1 MEAQAQTVLR
11 SPERAPL
18 FSSAALRKLI
28 VPLVV
33 EQFLAMTIGMADT
46 IMVTS
51 VGEHAVS
58 GVSLVDNIS
67 ILLINVFSAL
77 ATGGA
82 VVAAQYLGS
91 RDEPNACAAAKQLFY
106 VIGALSTATMA
117 VCLLFREPIL
127 RLVFGHL
134 EESVMEAA
142 MTYFLLTALSYP
154 LLAVYNAG
162 AALFRAMGNS
172 KVSMLASLLM
182 NIVNIGLNA
191 ILIYGVGIG
200 VAGAGFG
207 TLFSRLAGAVLM
219 TWLICQHGHRIH
231 IDHLLHFEF
240 RGQLVKKILRIGVP
254 NGLENGMFQLGK
266 IIVQG
271 MIASYGTAAI
281 AANAVCNSIAGFP
294 IIPGSA
300 IGLALITVVGQ
311 CVGAQRYEEAK
322 QYIHKLTGLAYL
334 FMFFFN
340 ALIAIFCSQIVGFF
354 SLSAEATDTAVQ
366 IMLWHSLF
374 CAVFWPAAFTMPNGL
389 RAANDVRFTMTVSI
403 LSMWICR
410 ICMSYILGTVLGM
423 GALGTWFAM
432 FLDWIVRIV
441 FFAVRLH
448 SNKWQHRELQQK
460 MAAVD

>member
-1 MEAQAQTVLR
+1 MEAQTVLR

-28 VPLVV
+28 IPLVV

-67 ILLINVFSAL
+67 TLLINVFSAL

-91 RDEPNACAAAKQLFY
+91 RDEENACSAAKQLFY
-106 VIGALSTATMA
+106 AIGALSAATMA

-134 EESVMEAA
+134 EDNVMEAA
-142 MTYFLLTALSYP
+142 MTYFLLTAISYP
-154 LLAVYNAG
+154 LLAIYNAG

-172 KVSMLASLLM
+172 KVSMLASFLM

-191 ILIYGVGIG
+191 ILIYGADIG

-254 NGLENGMFQLGK
+254 NGLENGMFQIGKLLVLGL
-266 IIVQG
+266 VTPL
-271 MIASYGTAAI
+271 GTSAT
-281 AANAVCNSIAGFP
+281 AANAIANSVAGVVNV
-294 IIPGSA
+294 PGNA
-300 IGLALITVVGQ
+300 ISLSLITVVGQ
-311 CVGAQRYEEAK
+311 CMGAGDSKQAVGYTK
-322 QYIHKLTGLAYL
+322 KLMAIVYLAMGTL
-334 FMFFFN
+334 SVLLFFF
-340 ALIAIFCSQIVGFF
+340 AAPVVGLFG
-354 SLSAEATDTAVQ
+354 LTAAAAAMAVEV
-366 IMLWHSLF
+366 LRW
-374 CAVFWPAAFTMPNGL
+374 CAVFDLIFWPMSFSLPNALRASGDAKFTMI
-389 RAANDVRFTMTVSI
+389 VSMC
-403 LSMWICR
+403 SMWVFR
-410 ICMSYILGTVLGM
+410 IGFSFLLVPQIGLLGV
-423 GALGTWFAM
+423 WVAM
-432 FLDWIVRIV
+432 FIDWIVRAVV
-441 FFAVRLH
+441 FLIRFLSGRWKTKKVI
-448 SNKWQHRELQQK
+448 
-460 MAAVD
+460 

>member
-1 MEAQAQTVLR
+1 MAAQAQATLR
-11 SPERAPL
+11 TQERAPL
-18 FSSAALRKLI
+18 FSADALWRLI
-28 VPLVV
+28 IPLVI

-67 ILLINVFSAL
+67 TLLINVFSAL

-91 RDEPNACAAAKQLFY
+91 RDVENACSAAKQLFY
-106 VIGALSTATMA
+106 AIGALSAATMA

-127 RLVFGHL
+127 RLVFGQL
-134 EESVMEAA
+134 EDNVMEAA
-142 MTYFLLTALSYP
+142 MTYFLLTAISYP
-154 LLAVYNAG
+154 LLAIYNAG

-191 ILIYGVGIG
+191 ILIYGADIG

-254 NGLENGMFQLGK
+254 NGLENGMFQIGKLLVLGL
-266 IIVQG
+266 VTPL
-271 MIASYGTAAI
+271 GTSAT
-281 AANAVCNSIAGFP
+281 AANAIANSVAGVVNV
-294 IIPGSA
+294 PGNA
-300 IGLALITVVGQ
+300 ISLSLITVVGQ
-311 CVGAQRYEEAK
+311 CMGAGDSKQAVRYTR
-322 QYIHKLTGLAYL
+322 KLMIIVYLAMGSL
-334 FMFFFN
+334 SVLLFFF
-340 ALIAIFCSQIVGFF
+340 ATPVVGLFGLTPGAAVMAIQV
-354 SLSAEATDTAVQ
+354 LR
-366 IMLWHSLF
+366 W
-374 CAVFWPAAFTMPNGL
+374 CAVFDLIFWPMSFSLPNTLRASGDAKFTMI
-389 RAANDVRFTMTVSI
+389 VSMC
-403 LSMWICR
+403 SMWIFR
-410 ICMSYILGTVLGM
+410 IGFSYLLVPQIGLLGV
-423 GALGTWFAM
+423 WVAM
-432 FLDWIVRIV
+432 FIDWIVRAVV
-441 FFAVRLH
+441 FLIRFLSGRWKTKTVI
-448 SNKWQHRELQQK
+448 
-460 MAAVD
+460 

>member
-1 MEAQAQTVLR
+1 MEAQTVLR

-18 FSSAALRKLI
+18 FSSAALRRLI

-67 ILLINVFSAL
+67 TLLINVFSAL

-91 RDEPNACAAAKQLFY
+91 RDEENACSAAKQLFY
-106 VIGALSTATMA
+106 AIGALSAATMA

-127 RLVFGHL
+127 RLVFGQL
-134 EESVMEAA
+134 EDNVMEAA
-142 MTYFLLTALSYP
+142 MTYFLLTAISYP
-154 LLAVYNAG
+154 LLAIYNAG

-182 NIVNIGLNA
+182 TIVNIGLNA
-191 ILIYGVGIG
+191 ILIYGADIG

-254 NGLENGMFQLGK
+254 NGLENGMFQIGKLLVLGL
-266 IIVQG
+266 VTPL
-271 MIASYGTAAI
+271 GTSAT
-281 AANAVCNSIAGFP
+281 AANAIANSVAGVVNV
-294 IIPGSA
+294 PGNA
-300 IGLALITVVGQ
+300 ISLSLITVVGQ
-311 CVGAQRYEEAK
+311 CMGAGDSKQAVRYTR
-322 QYIHKLTGLAYL
+322 KLMIIVYLAMGSL
-334 FMFFFN
+334 SVLLFFF
-340 ALIAIFCSQIVGFF
+340 ATPVVGLFGLTPGAAVMAIQV
-354 SLSAEATDTAVQ
+354 LR
-366 IMLWHSLF
+366 W
-374 CAVFWPAAFTMPNGL
+374 CAVFDLIFWPMSFSLPNALRASGDAKFTMI
-389 RAANDVRFTMTVSI
+389 VSMC
-403 LSMWICR
+403 SMWIFR
-410 ICMSYILGTVLGM
+410 IGFSYLLVPQIGLLGV
-423 GALGTWFAM
+423 WVAM
-432 FLDWIVRIV
+432 FIDWIVRAVV
-441 FFAVRLH
+441 FLNRFLSGRWKTTPVI
-448 SNKWQHRELQQK
+448 
-460 MAAVD
+460 

>member
-1 MEAQAQTVLR
+1 MEAQTVLR

-28 VPLVV
+28 IPLVV

-67 ILLINVFSAL
+67 TLLINVFSAL

-91 RDEPNACAAAKQLFY
+91 RDEENACSAAKQLFY
-106 VIGALSTATMA
+106 AIGALSAATMA

-134 EESVMEAA
+134 EDNVMEAA
-142 MTYFLLTALSYP
+142 MTYFLLTAISYP
-154 LLAVYNAG
+154 LLAIYNAG

-172 KVSMLASLLM
+172 KVSMLASFLM

-191 ILIYGVGIG
+191 ILIYGADIG

-254 NGLENGMFQLGK
+254 NGLENGMFQIGKLLVLGL
-266 IIVQG
+266 VTPL
-271 MIASYGTAAI
+271 GTSAT
-281 AANAVCNSIAGFP
+281 AANAIANSVAGVVNV
-294 IIPGSA
+294 PGNA
-300 IGLALITVVGQ
+300 ISLSLITVVGQ
-311 CVGAQRYEEAK
+311 CMGAGDSKQAVGYTK
-322 QYIHKLTGLAYL
+322 KLMAIVYL
-334 FMFFFN
+334 SMGTLSVLLFFFAAPVVGLFGLTAAAAAMAVEVLRWCALFDLIFWPMSFSLPN
-340 ALIAIFCSQIVGFF
+340 ALRASGD
-354 SLSAEATDTAVQ
+354 AK
-366 IMLWHSLF
+366 
-374 CAVFWPAAFTMPNGL
+374 FTMI
-389 RAANDVRFTMTVSI
+389 VSMC
-403 LSMWICR
+403 SMWVFR
-410 ICMSYILGTVLGM
+410 IGFSFLLVPQIGLLGV
-423 GALGTWFAM
+423 WVAM
-432 FLDWIVRIV
+432 FIDWIVRAVV
-441 FFAVRLH
+441 FLIRFLSGRWKTKKVI
-448 SNKWQHRELQQK
+448 
-460 MAAVD
+460 

>member
-1 MEAQAQTVLR
+1 MAAQAQATLR
-11 SPERAPL
+11 AQERAPL
-18 FSSAALRKLI
+18 FSADALRRLI
-28 VPLVV
+28 IPLVI

-67 ILLINVFSAL
+67 TLLINVFSAL

-91 RDEPNACAAAKQLFY
+91 RDEENACSAAKQLFY
-106 VIGALSTATMA
+106 AIGALSAATMA

-127 RLVFGHL
+127 RLVFGQL
-134 EESVMEAA
+134 EDNVMEAA
-142 MTYFLLTALSYP
+142 MTYFLLTAISYP
-154 LLAVYNAG
+154 LLAIYNAG

-191 ILIYGVGIG
+191 ILIYGADIG

-254 NGLENGMFQLGK
+254 NGLENGMFQIGKLLVLGL
-266 IIVQG
+266 VTPL
-271 MIASYGTAAI
+271 GTSAT
-281 AANAVCNSIAGFP
+281 AANAIANSVAGVVNV
-294 IIPGSA
+294 PGNA
-300 IGLALITVVGQ
+300 ISLSLITVVGQ
-311 CVGAQRYEEAK
+311 CMGAGDSKQAVRYTR
-322 QYIHKLTGLAYL
+322 KLMTIVYLAMGSL
-334 FMFFFN
+334 SVLLFFF
-340 ALIAIFCSQIVGFF
+340 ATPVVGLFGLTPGAAVMAIQV
-354 SLSAEATDTAVQ
+354 LR
-366 IMLWHSLF
+366 W
-374 CAVFWPAAFTMPNGL
+374 CAVFDLIFWPMSFSLPNALRASGDAKFTMI
-389 RAANDVRFTMTVSI
+389 VSMC
-403 LSMWICR
+403 SMWIFR
-410 ICMSYILGTVLGM
+410 IGFSYLLVPQIGLLGV
-423 GALGTWFAM
+423 WVAM
-432 FLDWIVRIV
+432 FIDWIVRAVV
-441 FFAVRLH
+441 FLIRFLSGRWKTKTVI
-448 SNKWQHRELQQK
+448 
-460 MAAVD
+460 

>member
-1 MEAQAQTVLR
+1 MAAQAQATLR
-11 SPERAPL
+11 AQERAPL
-18 FSSAALRKLI
+18 FSADALRRLI
-28 VPLVV
+28 IPLVI

-67 ILLINVFSAL
+67 TLLINVFSAL

-91 RDEPNACAAAKQLFY
+91 RDEENACSAAKQLFY
-106 VIGALSTATMA
+106 AIGALSAATMA

-127 RLVFGHL
+127 RLVFGQL
-134 EESVMEAA
+134 EDNVMEAA
-142 MTYFLLTALSYP
+142 MTYFLLTAISYP
-154 LLAVYNAG
+154 LLAIYNAG

-191 ILIYGVGIG
+191 ILIYGADIG

-254 NGLENGMFQLGK
+254 NGLENGMFQIGKLLVLGL
-266 IIVQG
+266 VTPL
-271 MIASYGTAAI
+271 GTSAT
-281 AANAVCNSIAGFP
+281 AANAIANSVAGVVNV
-294 IIPGSA
+294 PGNA
-300 IGLALITVVGQ
+300 ISLSLITVVGQ
-311 CVGAQRYEEAK
+311 CMGAGDSKQAVRYTR
-322 QYIHKLTGLAYL
+322 KLMTIVYLAMGSL
-334 FMFFFN
+334 SVLLFFF
-340 ALIAIFCSQIVGFF
+340 ATPVVGLFG
-354 SLSAEATDTAVQ
+354 SPPVPP
-366 IMLWHSLF
+366 LWPSRSS
-374 CAVFWPAAFTMPNGL
+374 G
-389 RAANDVRFTMTVSI
+389 
-403 LSMWICR
+403 
-410 ICMSYILGTVLGM
+410 
-423 GALGTWFAM
+423 GALFSTSSSGPCPSPCPTPSAPPAM
-432 FLDWIVRIV
+432 PSLP
-441 FFAVRLH
+441 
-448 SNKWQHRELQQK
+448 
-460 MAAVD
+460 

>member
-1 MEAQAQTVLR
+1 MAAQAQATLR
-11 SPERAPL
+11 AQERAPL
-18 FSSAALRKLI
+18 FSADALRRLI
-28 VPLVV
+28 IPLVI

-67 ILLINVFSAL
+67 TLLINVFSAL

-91 RDEPNACAAAKQLFY
+91 RDEENACSAAKQLFY
-106 VIGALSTATMA
+106 AIGALSAATMA

-127 RLVFGHL
+127 RLVFGQL
-134 EESVMEAA
+134 EDNVMEAA
-142 MTYFLLTALSYP
+142 MTYFLLTAISYP
-154 LLAVYNAG
+154 LLAIYNAG

-191 ILIYGVGIG
+191 ILIYGADIG

-254 NGLENGMFQLGK
+254 NGLENGMFQIGKLLVLGL
-266 IIVQG
+266 VTPL
-271 MIASYGTAAI
+271 GTSAT
-281 AANAVCNSIAGFP
+281 AANAIANSVAGVVNV
-294 IIPGSA
+294 PGNA
-300 IGLALITVVGQ
+300 ISLSLITVVGQ
-311 CVGAQRYEEAK
+311 CMGAGDSKQAVRYTR
-322 QYIHKLTGLAYL
+322 KLMTIVYLAMGSL
-334 FMFFFN
+334 SVLLFFF
-340 ALIAIFCSQIVGFF
+340 ATPVVGLFGLTPCAAVMAIQV
-354 SLSAEATDTAVQ
+354 LR
-366 IMLWHSLF
+366 W
-374 CAVFWPAAFTMPNGL
+374 CAVFDLIFWPMSFSLPNALRASGDAKFTMI
-389 RAANDVRFTMTVSI
+389 VSMC
-403 LSMWICR
+403 SMWIFR
-410 ICMSYILGTVLGM
+410 IGFSYLLVPQIGLLGV
-423 GALGTWFAM
+423 WVAM
-432 FLDWIVRIV
+432 FIDWIVRAVV
-441 FFAVRLH
+441 FLIRFLSGRWKTKTVI
-448 SNKWQHRELQQK
+448 
-460 MAAVD
+460 

>member
-1 MEAQAQTVLR
+1 MEAQTVLR

-67 ILLINVFSAL
+67 TLLINVFSAL

-91 RDEPNACAAAKQLFY
+91 RDEENACSAAKQLFY
-106 VIGALSTATMA
+106 AIGALSAATMA

-127 RLVFGHL
+127 RLVFGQL
-134 EESVMEAA
+134 EDNVMEAA
-142 MTYFLLTALSYP
+142 MTYFLLTAISYP
-154 LLAVYNAG
+154 LLAIYNAG

-191 ILIYGVGIG
+191 ILIYGADIG

-254 NGLENGMFQLGK
+254 NGLENGMFQIGKLLVLGL
-266 IIVQG
+266 VTPL
-271 MIASYGTAAI
+271 GTSAT
-281 AANAVCNSIAGFP
+281 AANAIANSVAGVVNV
-294 IIPGSA
+294 PGNA
-300 IGLALITVVGQ
+300 ISLSLITVVGQ
-311 CVGAQRYEEAK
+311 CMGAGDSKQAVRYTR
-322 QYIHKLTGLAYL
+322 KLMIIVYLAMGSL
-334 FMFFFN
+334 SVLLFFF
-340 ALIAIFCSQIVGFF
+340 ATPVVGLFGLTPGAAVMAIQV
-354 SLSAEATDTAVQ
+354 LR
-366 IMLWHSLF
+366 W
-374 CAVFWPAAFTMPNGL
+374 CAVFDLIFWPMSFSLPNALRASGDAKFTMI
-389 RAANDVRFTMTVSI
+389 VSMC
-403 LSMWICR
+403 SMWIFR
-410 ICMSYILGTVLGM
+410 IGFSYLLVPQIGLLGV
-423 GALGTWFAM
+423 WVAM
-432 FLDWIVRIV
+432 FIDWIVRAVV
-441 FFAVRLH
+441 FLNRFLSGRWKTKTVI
-448 SNKWQHRELQQK
+448 
-460 MAAVD
+460 

>member
-1 MEAQAQTVLR
+1 MEAQTVLR

-67 ILLINVFSAL
+67 TLLINVFSAL

-91 RDEPNACAAAKQLFY
+91 RDEENACSAAKQLFY
-106 VIGALSTATMA
+106 AIGALSAATMA

-134 EESVMEAA
+134 EDNVMEAA
-142 MTYFLLTALSYP
+142 MTYFLLTAISYP
-154 LLAVYNAG
+154 LLAIYNAG

-172 KVSMLASLLM
+172 KVSMLASFLM

-191 ILIYGVGIG
+191 ILIYGADIG

-254 NGLENGMFQLGK
+254 NGLENGMFQIGKLLVLGL
-266 IIVQG
+266 VTPL
-271 MIASYGTAAI
+271 GTSAT
-281 AANAVCNSIAGFP
+281 AANAIANSVAGVVNV
-294 IIPGSA
+294 PGNA
-300 IGLALITVVGQ
+300 ISLSLITVVGQ
-311 CVGAQRYEEAK
+311 CMGAGDSKQAVGYTK
-322 QYIHKLTGLAYL
+322 KLMAIVYLAMGTL
-334 FMFFFN
+334 SVLLFFF
-340 ALIAIFCSQIVGFF
+340 AAPVVGLFG
-354 SLSAEATDTAVQ
+354 LTAAAAAMAVEV
-366 IMLWHSLF
+366 LRW
-374 CAVFWPAAFTMPNGL
+374 CAVFDLIFWPMSFSLPNALRASGDAKFTMI
-389 RAANDVRFTMTVSI
+389 VSMC
-403 LSMWICR
+403 SMWVFR
-410 ICMSYILGTVLGM
+410 IGFSFLLVPQIGLLGV
-423 GALGTWFAM
+423 WVAM
-432 FLDWIVRIV
+432 FIDWIVRAVV
-441 FFAVRLH
+441 FLIRFLSGRWKTKKVI
-448 SNKWQHRELQQK
+448 
-460 MAAVD
+460 

>member
-1 MEAQAQTVLR
+1 MEAQTVLR

-28 VPLVV
+28 IPLVV

-67 ILLINVFSAL
+67 TLLINVFSAL

-91 RDEPNACAAAKQLFY
+91 RDEENACSAAKQLFY
-106 VIGALSTATMA
+106 AIGALSAATMA

-134 EESVMEAA
+134 EDNVMEAA
-142 MTYFLLTALSYP
+142 MTYFLLTAISYH
-154 LLAVYNAG
+154 LLAIYNAG

-172 KVSMLASLLM
+172 KVSMLASFLM

-191 ILIYGVGIG
+191 ILIYGADIG

-254 NGLENGMFQLGK
+254 NGLENGMFQIGKLLVLGL
-266 IIVQG
+266 VTPL
-271 MIASYGTAAI
+271 GTSAT
-281 AANAVCNSIAGFP
+281 AANAIANSVAGVVNV
-294 IIPGSA
+294 PGNA
-300 IGLALITVVGQ
+300 ISLSLITVVGQ
-311 CVGAQRYEEAK
+311 CMGAGDSKQAVGYTK
-322 QYIHKLTGLAYL
+322 KLMAIVYLAMGTL
-334 FMFFFN
+334 SVLLFFF
-340 ALIAIFCSQIVGFF
+340 AAPVVGLFG
-354 SLSAEATDTAVQ
+354 LTAAAAAMAVEV
-366 IMLWHSLF
+366 LRW
-374 CAVFWPAAFTMPNGL
+374 CAVFDLIFWPMSFSLPNALRASGDAKFTMI
-389 RAANDVRFTMTVSI
+389 VSMC
-403 LSMWICR
+403 SMWVFR
-410 ICMSYILGTVLGM
+410 IGFSFLLVPQIGLLGV
-423 GALGTWFAM
+423 WVAM
-432 FLDWIVRIV
+432 FIDWIVRAVV
-441 FFAVRLH
+441 FLIRFLSGRWKTKKVI
-448 SNKWQHRELQQK
+448 
-460 MAAVD
+460 

>member
-1 MEAQAQTVLR
+1 MAAQAQATLQAR
-11 SPERAPL
+11 ERAPL
-18 FSSAALRKLI
+18 FSADALRRLI
-28 VPLVV
+28 IPLVV

-67 ILLINVFSAL
+67 TLLINVFSAL

-91 RDEPNACAAAKQLFY
+91 RDEENACSAAKQLFY
-106 VIGALSTATMA
+106 AIATLSVATMA

-134 EESVMEAA
+134 DDNVMEAA
-142 MTYFLLTALSYP
+142 MTYFLLTAISYP
-154 LLAVYNAG
+154 LLAIYNAG

-219 TWLICQHGHRIH
+219 TWLICQSGHRIH

-254 NGLENGMFQLGK
+254 NGLENGMFQIGKLLVLGL
-266 IIVQG
+266 VTPL
-271 MIASYGTAAI
+271 GTSAT
-281 AANAVCNSIAGFP
+281 AANAIANSVAGVVNV
-294 IIPGSA
+294 PGNA
-300 IGLALITVVGQ
+300 ISLSLITVVGQ
-311 CVGAQRYEEAK
+311 CMGAGDSKQAVRYTR
-322 QYIHKLTGLAYL
+322 KLMIIVYLA
-334 FMFFFN
+334 M
-340 ALIAIFCSQIVGFF
+340 G
-354 SLSAEATDTAVQ
+354 SLSVLLFFCAAPVVGLFGLTPGAAVMAIQ
-366 IMLWHSLF
+366 VLRW
-374 CAVFWPAAFTMPNGL
+374 CAVFDLIFWPMSFSLPNALRASGDAKFTMI
-389 RAANDVRFTMTVSI
+389 VYMC
-403 LSMWICR
+403 SMWIFR
-410 ICMSYILGTVLGM
+410 IGFSYLLVPQIGLLGV
-423 GALGTWFAM
+423 WVAM
-432 FLDWIVRIV
+432 FIDWIVRAVV
-441 FFAVRLH
+441 FLIRFLSGRWKTKTVI
-448 SNKWQHRELQQK
+448 
-460 MAAVD
+460 

>member
-1 MEAQAQTVLR
+1 MAAQAQATLR
-11 SPERAPL
+11 AQERAPL
-18 FSSAALRKLI
+18 FSADALRRLI
-28 VPLVV
+28 IPLVI

-67 ILLINVFSAL
+67 TLLINVFSAL

-91 RDEPNACAAAKQLFY
+91 RDEENACSAAKQLFY
-106 VIGALSTATMA
+106 AIGALSAATMA

-127 RLVFGHL
+127 RLVFGQL
-134 EESVMEAA
+134 EDNVMEAA
-142 MTYFLLTALSYP
+142 MTYFLLTAISYP
-154 LLAVYNAG
+154 LLAIYNAG

-191 ILIYGVGIG
+191 ILIYGADIG

-254 NGLENGMFQLGK
+254 NGLENGMFQIGKLLVLGL
-266 IIVQG
+266 VTPL
-271 MIASYGTAAI
+271 GTSAT
-281 AANAVCNSIAGFP
+281 AANAIANSVAGVVNV
-294 IIPGSA
+294 PGNA
-300 IGLALITVVGQ
+300 ISLSLITVVGQ
-311 CVGAQRYEEAK
+311 CMGAGDSKQAVRYTR
-322 QYIHKLTGLAYL
+322 KLMTIVYLAMGSL
-334 FMFFFN
+334 SVLLFFF
-340 ALIAIFCSQIVGFF
+340 ATPVVGIFGLTPGAAVMAIQV
-354 SLSAEATDTAVQ
+354 LR
-366 IMLWHSLF
+366 W
-374 CAVFWPAAFTMPNGL
+374 CAVFDLIFWPMSFSLPNALRASGDAKFTMI
-389 RAANDVRFTMTVSI
+389 VSMC
-403 LSMWICR
+403 SMWIFR
-410 ICMSYILGTVLGM
+410 IGFSYLLVPQIGLLGV
-423 GALGTWFAM
+423 WVAM
-432 FLDWIVRIV
+432 FIDWIVRAVV
-441 FFAVRLH
+441 FLIRFLSGRWKTKTVI
-448 SNKWQHRELQQK
+448 
-460 MAAVD
+460 

>member
-1 MEAQAQTVLR
+1 MAAQAQATLQAR
-11 SPERAPL
+11 ERAPL
-18 FSSAALRKLI
+18 FSADALRRLI
-28 VPLVV
+28 IPLVV

-67 ILLINVFSAL
+67 TLLINVFSAL

-91 RDEPNACAAAKQLFY
+91 RDEENACSAAKQLFY
-106 VIGALSTATMA
+106 AIATLSVATMA

-134 EESVMEAA
+134 DDNVMEAA
-142 MTYFLLTALSYP
+142 MTYFLLTAISYP
-154 LLAVYNAG
+154 LLAIYNAG

-219 TWLICQHGHRIH
+219 TWLICQSGHRIH

-254 NGLENGMFQLGK
+254 NGLENGMFQIGKLLVLGL
-266 IIVQG
+266 VTPL
-271 MIASYGTAAI
+271 GTSAT
-281 AANAVCNSIAGFP
+281 AANAIANSVAGVVNV
-294 IIPGSA
+294 PGNA
-300 IGLALITVVGQ
+300 ISLSLITVVGQ
-311 CVGAQRYEEAK
+311 CMGAGDSKQAVRYTR
-322 QYIHKLTGLAYL
+322 KLMIIVYLA
-334 FMFFFN
+334 M
-340 ALIAIFCSQIVGFF
+340 G
-354 SLSAEATDTAVQ
+354 SLSVLLFFCAAPVVGLFGLTPGAAVMAIQ
-366 IMLWHSLF
+366 VLRW
-374 CAVFWPAAFTMPNGL
+374 CAVFDLIFWPMSFSLPNALRASGDAKFTMI
-389 RAANDVRFTMTVSI
+389 VSMC
-403 LSMWICR
+403 SMWIFR
-410 ICMSYILGTVLGM
+410 IGFSYLLVPQIGLLGV
-423 GALGTWFAM
+423 WVAM
-432 FLDWIVRIV
+432 FIDWIVRAVV
-441 FFAVRLH
+441 FLIRFLSGRWKTKTVI
-448 SNKWQHRELQQK
+448 
-460 MAAVD
+460 

>member
-1 MEAQAQTVLR
+1 MEAQTVLR

-28 VPLVV
+28 IPLVV

-67 ILLINVFSAL
+67 TLLINVFSAL

-91 RDEPNACAAAKQLFY
+91 RDEENACSAAKQLFY
-106 VIGALSTATMA
+106 AIGALSAATMA

-134 EESVMEAA
+134 EDNVMEAA
-142 MTYFLLTALSYP
+142 MTYFLLTAISYP
-154 LLAVYNAG
+154 LLAIYNAG

-172 KVSMLASLLM
+172 KVSMLASFLM

-191 ILIYGVGIG
+191 ILIYGADIG

-254 NGLENGMFQLGK
+254 NGLENGMFQIGKLLVLGL
-266 IIVQG
+266 VTPL
-271 MIASYGTAAI
+271 GTSAT
-281 AANAVCNSIAGFP
+281 AANAIANSVAGVVNV
-294 IIPGSA
+294 PGNA
-300 IGLALITVVGQ
+300 ISLSLITVVGQ
-311 CVGAQRYEEAK
+311 CMGAGDSKQAVGYTK
-322 QYIHKLTGLAYL
+322 KLMAIVYLAMGTL
-334 FMFFFN
+334 SVLLFFF
-340 ALIAIFCSQIVGFF
+340 AAPVVGLFG
-354 SLSAEATDTAVQ
+354 LTAAAAAMAVEV
-366 IMLWHSLF
+366 LRW
-374 CAVFWPAAFTMPNGL
+374 CAVFDLIFWPMSFSLPNALRASGDAKFTMI
-389 RAANDVRFTMTVSI
+389 VSMC
-403 LSMWICR
+403 SMWIFR
-410 ICMSYILGTVLGM
+410 IGFSFLLVPQIGLLGV
-423 GALGTWFAM
+423 WVAM
-432 FLDWIVRIV
+432 FIDWIVRAVV
-441 FFAVRLH
+441 FLIRFLSGRWKTKKVI
-448 SNKWQHRELQQK
+448 
-460 MAAVD
+460 

>member
-1 MEAQAQTVLR
+1 MAAQAQATLR
-11 SPERAPL
+11 AQERAPL
-18 FSSAALRKLI
+18 FSADALRRLI
-28 VPLVV
+28 IPLVI

-67 ILLINVFSAL
+67 TLLINVFSAL

-91 RDEPNACAAAKQLFY
+91 RDEENACSAAKQLFY
-106 VIGALSTATMA
+106 AIGALSAATMA

-127 RLVFGHL
+127 RLVFGQL
-134 EESVMEAA
+134 EDNVMKAA
-142 MTYFLLTALSYP
+142 MTYFLLTAISYP
-154 LLAVYNAG
+154 LLAIYNAG

-191 ILIYGVGIG
+191 ILIYGADIG

-254 NGLENGMFQLGK
+254 NGLENGMFQIGKLLVLGL
-266 IIVQG
+266 VTPL
-271 MIASYGTAAI
+271 GTSAT
-281 AANAVCNSIAGFP
+281 AANAIANSVAGVVNV
-294 IIPGSA
+294 PGNA
-300 IGLALITVVGQ
+300 ISLSLITVVGQ
-311 CVGAQRYEEAK
+311 CMGAGDSKQAVRYTR
-322 QYIHKLTGLAYL
+322 KLMTIVYLAMGSL
-334 FMFFFN
+334 SVLLFFF
-340 ALIAIFCSQIVGFF
+340 ATPVVGLFGLTPGAAVMAIQV
-354 SLSAEATDTAVQ
+354 LR
-366 IMLWHSLF
+366 W
-374 CAVFWPAAFTMPNGL
+374 CAVFDLIFWPMSFSLPNALRASGDAKFTMI
-389 RAANDVRFTMTVSI
+389 VSMC
-403 LSMWICR
+403 SMWIFR
-410 ICMSYILGTVLGM
+410 IGFSYLLVPQIGLLGV
-423 GALGTWFAM
+423 WVAM
-432 FLDWIVRIV
+432 FIDWIVRAVV
-441 FFAVRLH
+441 FLNRFLSGRWKTKTVI
-448 SNKWQHRELQQK
+448 
-460 MAAVD
+460 

>member
-1 MEAQAQTVLR
+1 MAAQAQATLR
-11 SPERAPL
+11 AQERAPL
-18 FSSAALRKLI
+18 FSADALRRLI
-28 VPLVV
+28 IPLVV

-67 ILLINVFSAL
+67 TLLINVFSAL

-91 RDEPNACAAAKQLFY
+91 RDEENACSAAKQLFY
-106 VIGALSTATMA
+106 AIGALSAATMA

-127 RLVFGHL
+127 RLVFGQL
-134 EESVMEAA
+134 EDNVMEAA
-142 MTYFLLTALSYP
+142 MTYFLLTAISYP
-154 LLAVYNAG
+154 LLAIYNAG

-191 ILIYGVGIG
+191 ILIYGADIG

-254 NGLENGMFQLGK
+254 NGLENGMFQIGKLLVLGL
-266 IIVQG
+266 VTPL
-271 MIASYGTAAI
+271 GTSAT
-281 AANAVCNSIAGFP
+281 AANAIANSVAGVVNV
-294 IIPGSA
+294 PGNA
-300 IGLALITVVGQ
+300 ISLSLITVVGQ
-311 CVGAQRYEEAK
+311 CMGAGDSKQAVGYTK
-322 QYIHKLTGLAYL
+322 KLMAIVYLAMGTL
-334 FMFFFN
+334 SVLLFFF
-340 ALIAIFCSQIVGFF
+340 AAPVVGLFGLTPGAAVMAIQV
-354 SLSAEATDTAVQ
+354 LR
-366 IMLWHSLF
+366 W
-374 CAVFWPAAFTMPNGL
+374 CAVFDLIFWPMSFSLPNALRASGDAKFTMI
-389 RAANDVRFTMTVSI
+389 VSMF
-403 LSMWICR
+403 SMWIFR
-410 ICMSYILGTVLGM
+410 IGFSYLLVPQIGLLGV
-423 GALGTWFAM
+423 WVAM
-432 FLDWIVRIV
+432 FIDWIVRAVV
-441 FFAVRLH
+441 FLIRFLSGRWKTKTVI
-448 SNKWQHRELQQK
+448 
-460 MAAVD
+460 

>member
-1 MEAQAQTVLR
+1 MEAQTVLR

-67 ILLINVFSAL
+67 TLLINVFSAL

-91 RDEPNACAAAKQLFY
+91 RDEENACSAAKQLFY
-106 VIGALSTATMA
+106 AIGALSAATMA

-134 EESVMEAA
+134 EDNVMEAA
-142 MTYFLLTALSYP
+142 MTYFLLTAISYP
-154 LLAVYNAG
+154 LLAIYNAG

-231 IDHLLHFEF
+231 RLLRFEF
-240 RGQLVKKILRIGVP
+240 RGQLVKKILRIGIP
-254 NGLENGMFQLGK
+254 NGLENGMFQIGKLLVLGL
-266 IIVQG
+266 VTPL
-271 MIASYGTAAI
+271 GTSAT
-281 AANAVCNSIAGFP
+281 AANAIANSVAGVVNV
-294 IIPGSA
+294 PGNA
-300 IGLALITVVGQ
+300 ISLSLITVVGQ
-311 CVGAQRYEEAK
+311 AVGYTK
-322 QYIHKLTGLAYL
+322 KLMAIVYL
-334 FMFFFN
+334 SMGTLSVLLFFFAAPVVGLFGLTAAAAAMAVEVLRWC
-340 ALIAIFCSQIVGFF
+340 ALFD
-354 SLSAEATDTAVQ
+354 L
-366 IMLWHSLF
+366 
-374 CAVFWPAAFTMPNGL
+374 VFWPMSFSLPNALRASGDAKFTMI
-389 RAANDVRFTMTVSI
+389 VSMC
-403 LSMWICR
+403 SMWIFR
-410 ICMSYILGTVLGM
+410 IGFSFLLVPQIGLLGV
-423 GALGTWFAM
+423 WVSM
-432 FLDWIVRIV
+432 FIDWIVRAVV
-441 FFAVRLH
+441 FFIRFLSGRWKTKKVI
-448 SNKWQHRELQQK
+448 
-460 MAAVD
+460 

>member
-1 MEAQAQTVLR
+1 MAAQAQTTLQA
-11 SPERAPL
+11 PERAPL
-18 FSSAALRKLI
+18 FSADALRRLI
-28 VPLVV
+28 IPLVV

-67 ILLINVFSAL
+67 TLLINVFSAL

-91 RDEPNACAAAKQLFY
+91 RDEENACSAAKQLFY
-106 VIGALSTATMA
+106 AIGALSVATMA

-134 EESVMEAA
+134 DDNVMEAA
-142 MTYFLLTALSYP
+142 MTYFLLTAISYP
-154 LLAVYNAG
+154 LLAIYNAG

-219 TWLICQHGHRIH
+219 TWLICQSGHRIH

-254 NGLENGMFQLGK
+254 NGLENGMFQIGKLLVLGL
-266 IIVQG
+266 VTPL
-271 MIASYGTAAI
+271 GTSAT
-281 AANAVCNSIAGFP
+281 AANAIANSVAGVVNV
-294 IIPGSA
+294 PGNA
-300 IGLALITVVGQ
+300 ISLSLITVVGQ
-311 CVGAQRYEEAK
+311 CMGAGDSKQAVRYTR
-322 QYIHKLTGLAYL
+322 KLMIIVYLA
-334 FMFFFN
+334 M
-340 ALIAIFCSQIVGFF
+340 G
-354 SLSAEATDTAVQ
+354 SLSVLLFFCAAPVVGLFGLTPGAAVMAIQ
-366 IMLWHSLF
+366 VLRW
-374 CAVFWPAAFTMPNGL
+374 CAVFDLIFWPMSFTLPNALRASGDAKFTMI
-389 RAANDVRFTMTVSI
+389 VSMC
-403 LSMWICR
+403 SMWIFR
-410 ICMSYILGTVLGM
+410 IGFSYLLVPQIGLLGV
-423 GALGTWFAM
+423 WVAM
-432 FLDWIVRIV
+432 FIDWIVRAVV
-441 FFAVRLH
+441 FLIRFLSGRWKTKTVI
-448 SNKWQHRELQQK
+448 
-460 MAAVD
+460 

>member
-1 MEAQAQTVLR
+1 MEAQTVLR

-67 ILLINVFSAL
+67 TLLINVFSAL

-91 RDEPNACAAAKQLFY
+91 RDEENACSAAKQLFY
-106 VIGALSTATMA
+106 AIGALSAATMA

-127 RLVFGHL
+127 RLVFGQL
-134 EESVMEAA
+134 EDNVMEAA
-142 MTYFLLTALSYP
+142 MTYFLLTAISYP
-154 LLAVYNAG
+154 LLAIYNAG

-191 ILIYGVGIG
+191 ILIYGADIG

-231 IDHLLHFEF
+231 IDHLRHFEY
-240 RGQLVKKILRIGVP
+240 REQLVKKILRIGIP
-254 NGLENGMFQLGK
+254 NGLENGMFQIGKLLVLGL
-266 IIVQG
+266 VTPL
-271 MIASYGTAAI
+271 GTSAT
-281 AANAVCNSIAGFP
+281 AANAIANSVAGVVNV
-294 IIPGSA
+294 PGNA
-300 IGLALITVVGQ
+300 ISLSLITVVGQ
-311 CVGAQRYEEAK
+311 CMGAGDSKQAVRYTR
-322 QYIHKLTGLAYL
+322 KLMTIVYLAMGSL
-334 FMFFFN
+334 SVLLFFF
-340 ALIAIFCSQIVGFF
+340 ATPVVGLFGLTPGAAVMAIQV
-354 SLSAEATDTAVQ
+354 LR
-366 IMLWHSLF
+366 W
-374 CAVFWPAAFTMPNGL
+374 CAVFDLIFWPMSFSLPNALRASGDAKFTMI
-389 RAANDVRFTMTVSI
+389 VSMC
-403 LSMWICR
+403 SMWIFR
-410 ICMSYILGTVLGM
+410 IGFSYLLVPQIGLLGV
-423 GALGTWFAM
+423 WVAM
-432 FLDWIVRIV
+432 FIDWIVRAVV
-441 FFAVRLH
+441 FLNRFLSGRWKTKTVI
-448 SNKWQHRELQQK
+448 
-460 MAAVD
+460 

>member
-1 MEAQAQTVLR
+1 MAAQAQATLR
-11 SPERAPL
+11 AQERAPL
-18 FSSAALRKLI
+18 FSAGALRRLI
-28 VPLVV
+28 IPLVI

-67 ILLINVFSAL
+67 TLLINVFSAL

-91 RDEPNACAAAKQLFY
+91 RDEENACSAAKQLFY
-106 VIGALSTATMA
+106 AIGALSAATMA

-127 RLVFGHL
+127 HLVFGQL
-134 EESVMEAA
+134 EDNVMEAA
-142 MTYFLLTALSYP
+142 MTYFLLTAISYP
-154 LLAVYNAG
+154 LLAIYNAG

-191 ILIYGVGIG
+191 ILIYGADIG

-254 NGLENGMFQLGK
+254 NGLENGMFQIGKLLVLGL
-266 IIVQG
+266 VTPL
-271 MIASYGTAAI
+271 GTSAT
-281 AANAVCNSIAGFP
+281 AANAIANSVAGVVNV
-294 IIPGSA
+294 PGNA
-300 IGLALITVVGQ
+300 ISLSLITVVGQ
-311 CVGAQRYEEAK
+311 CMGAGDSKQAVRYTR
-322 QYIHKLTGLAYL
+322 KLMTIVYLAMGSL
-334 FMFFFN
+334 SVLLFFF
-340 ALIAIFCSQIVGFF
+340 ATPVVGLFGLTPGAAVMAIQV
-354 SLSAEATDTAVQ
+354 LR
-366 IMLWHSLF
+366 W
-374 CAVFWPAAFTMPNGL
+374 CAVFDLIFWPMSFSLPNALRASGDAKFTMI
-389 RAANDVRFTMTVSI
+389 VSMC
-403 LSMWICR
+403 SMWIFR
-410 ICMSYILGTVLGM
+410 IGFSYLLVPQIGLLGV
-423 GALGTWFAM
+423 WVAM
-432 FLDWIVRIV
+432 FIDWIVRAVV
-441 FFAVRLH
+441 FLIRFLSGRWKTKTVI
-448 SNKWQHRELQQK
+448 
-460 MAAVD
+460 

>member
-1 MEAQAQTVLR
+1 MAAQAQATLQAR
-11 SPERAPL
+11 ERAPL
-18 FSSAALRKLI
+18 FSADALRRLI
-28 VPLVV
+28 IPLVV

-67 ILLINVFSAL
+67 TLLINVFSAL

-91 RDEPNACAAAKQLFY
+91 RDEENACSAAKQLFY
-106 VIGALSTATMA
+106 AIATLSVATMA

-134 EESVMEAA
+134 DDNVMEAA
-142 MTYFLLTALSYP
+142 MTYFLLTAISYP
-154 LLAVYNAG
+154 LLAIYNAG

-219 TWLICQHGHRIH
+219 TWLICQSGHRIH

-254 NGLENGMFQLGK
+254 NGLENGMFQIGKLLVLGL
-266 IIVQG
+266 VTPL
-271 MIASYGTAAI
+271 GTSAT
-281 AANAVCNSIAGFP
+281 AANAIANSVAGVVNV
-294 IIPGSA
+294 PGNA
-300 IGLALITVVGQ
+300 ISLSLITVVGQ
-311 CVGAQRYEEAK
+311 CMGAGDSK
-322 QYIHKLTGLAYL
+322 QAVHYTRKLMIIVYLA
-334 FMFFFN
+334 M
-340 ALIAIFCSQIVGFF
+340 G
-354 SLSAEATDTAVQ
+354 SLSVLLFFCAAPVVGLFGLTPGAAVMAIQ
-366 IMLWHSLF
+366 VLRW
-374 CAVFWPAAFTMPNGL
+374 CAVFDLIFWPMSFSLPNALRASGDAKFTMI
-389 RAANDVRFTMTVSI
+389 VSMC
-403 LSMWICR
+403 SMWIFR
-410 ICMSYILGTVLGM
+410 IGFSYLLVPQIGLLGV
-423 GALGTWFAM
+423 WVAM
-432 FLDWIVRIV
+432 FIDWIVRAVV
-441 FFAVRLH
+441 FLIRFLSGRWKTKTVI
-448 SNKWQHRELQQK
+448 
-460 MAAVD
+460 

>member
-1 MEAQAQTVLR
+1 MAAQAQATLR
-11 SPERAPL
+11 AQERAPL
-18 FSSAALRKLI
+18 FSADALRRLI
-28 VPLVV
+28 IPLVI

-67 ILLINVFSAL
+67 TLLINVFSAL

-91 RDEPNACAAAKQLFY
+91 RDEENACSAAKQLFY
-106 VIGALSTATMA
+106 AIGALSAATMA

-127 RLVFGHL
+127 RLVFGQL
-134 EESVMEAA
+134 EDNVMEAA
-142 MTYFLLTALSYP
+142 MTYFLLTAISYP
-154 LLAVYNAG
+154 LLAIYNAG

-191 ILIYGVGIG
+191 ILIYGADIG

-254 NGLENGMFQLGK
+254 NGLENGMFQIGKLLVLGL
-266 IIVQG
+266 VTPL
-271 MIASYGTAAI
+271 GTSAT
-281 AANAVCNSIAGFP
+281 AANAIANSVAGVVNV
-294 IIPGSA
+294 PGNA
-300 IGLALITVVGQ
+300 ISLSLITVVGQ
-311 CVGAQRYEEAK
+311 CMGAGDSKQAVRYTR
-322 QYIHKLTGLAYL
+322 KLMTIVYLAMGSL
-334 FMFFFN
+334 SVLLFFF
-340 ALIAIFCSQIVGFF
+340 ATPVVGLFGLTPGAAVMAIQV
-354 SLSAEATDTAVQ
+354 LR
-366 IMLWHSLF
+366 W
-374 CAVFWPAAFTMPNGL
+374 CAVFDLIFWPMSFSLPNALRASGDAKFTMI
-389 RAANDVRFTMTVSI
+389 VSMC
-403 LSMWICR
+403 SMWIFR
-410 ICMSYILGTVLGM
+410 IGFSYLLVPQIGLLGV
-423 GALGTWFAM
+423 WVAM
-432 FLDWIVRIV
+432 FIDWIVRAVV
-441 FFAVRLH
+441 FLICFLSGRWKTKTVI
-448 SNKWQHRELQQK
+448 
-460 MAAVD
+460 

>member
-1 MEAQAQTVLR
+1 MEAQTVLR

-28 VPLVV
+28 IPLVV

-67 ILLINVFSAL
+67 TLLINVFSAL

-91 RDEPNACAAAKQLFY
+91 RDEENACSAAKQLFY
-106 VIGALSTATMA
+106 AIGALSAATMA

-134 EESVMEAA
+134 EDNVMEAA
-142 MTYFLLTALSYP
+142 MTYFLLTAISYP
-154 LLAVYNAG
+154 LLAIYNAG

-172 KVSMLASLLM
+172 KVSMLASFLM

-191 ILIYGVGIG
+191 ILIYGADIG

-254 NGLENGMFQLGK
+254 NGLENGMFQIGKLLVLGL
-266 IIVQG
+266 VTPL
-271 MIASYGTAAI
+271 GTSAT
-281 AANAVCNSIAGFP
+281 AANAIANSVAGVVNV
-294 IIPGSA
+294 PGNA
-300 IGLALITVVGQ
+300 ISLSLITVVGQ
-311 CVGAQRYEEAK
+311 CMGAGDSKQAVGYTK
-322 QYIHKLTGLAYL
+322 KLMAIVYLAMGTL
-334 FMFFFN
+334 SVLLFFF
-340 ALIAIFCSQIVGFF
+340 AAPVVGLFG
-354 SLSAEATDTAVQ
+354 LTAAAAAMAVEV
-366 IMLWHSLF
+366 LRW
-374 CAVFWPAAFTMPNGL
+374 CAVFDLIFWPMSFSLPNALRASGDAKFTMI
-389 RAANDVRFTMTVSI
+389 VSMC
-403 LSMWICR
+403 SMWIFR
-410 ICMSYILGTVLGM
+410 IGFSFLLVPQIGLLGV
-423 GALGTWFAM
+423 WVSM
-432 FLDWIVRIV
+432 FIDWIVRAVV
-441 FFAVRLH
+441 FLIRFLSGRWKTKKVI
-448 SNKWQHRELQQK
+448 
-460 MAAVD
+460 

>member
-1 MEAQAQTVLR
+1 MAAQAQATLR
-11 SPERAPL
+11 AQERAPL
-18 FSSAALRKLI
+18 FSADALRRLI
-28 VPLVV
+28 IPLVI

-67 ILLINVFSAL
+67 TLLINVFSAL

-91 RDEPNACAAAKQLFY
+91 RDEENACSAAKQLFY
-106 VIGALSTATMA
+106 AIGALSAATMA

-127 RLVFGHL
+127 RLVFGQL
-134 EESVMEAA
+134 EDNVMEAA
-142 MTYFLLTALSYP
+142 MTYFLLTAISYP
-154 LLAVYNAG
+154 LLAIYNAG

-191 ILIYGVGIG
+191 ILIYGADIG

-254 NGLENGMFQLGK
+254 NGLENGMFQIGKLLVLGL
-266 IIVQG
+266 VTPL
-271 MIASYGTAAI
+271 GTSAT
-281 AANAVCNSIAGFP
+281 AANAIANSVAGVVNV
-294 IIPGSA
+294 PGNA
-300 IGLALITVVGQ
+300 ISLSLITVVGQ
-311 CVGAQRYEEAK
+311 CMGAGDSKQAVRYTR
-322 QYIHKLTGLAYL
+322 KLMIIVYLAMGSL
-334 FMFFFN
+334 SVLLFFF
-340 ALIAIFCSQIVGFF
+340 ATPVVGLFGLTPGAAVMAIQV
-354 SLSAEATDTAVQ
+354 LR
-366 IMLWHSLF
+366 W
-374 CAVFWPAAFTMPNGL
+374 CAVFDLIFWPMSFSLPNSLRASGDAKFTMI
-389 RAANDVRFTMTVSI
+389 VSMC
-403 LSMWICR
+403 SMWIFR
-410 ICMSYILGTVLGM
+410 IGFSYLLVPQIGLLGV
-423 GALGTWFAM
+423 WVAM
-432 FLDWIVRIV
+432 FIDWIVRAVV
-441 FFAVRLH
+441 FLNRFLSGRWKTKTVI
-448 SNKWQHRELQQK
+448 
-460 MAAVD
+460 

>member
-1 MEAQAQTVLR
+1 MEAQTVLR

-67 ILLINVFSAL
+67 TLLINVFSAL

-91 RDEPNACAAAKQLFY
+91 RDEENACSAAKQLFY
-106 VIGALSTATMA
+106 AIGALSAATMA

-127 RLVFGHL
+127 RLVFGQL
-134 EESVMEAA
+134 EDNVMEAA
-142 MTYFLLTALSYP
+142 MTYFLLTAISYP
-154 LLAVYNAG
+154 LLAIYNAG

-191 ILIYGVGIG
+191 ILIYGADIG

-254 NGLENGMFQLGK
+254 NGLENGMFQIGKLLVLGL
-266 IIVQG
+266 VTPL
-271 MIASYGTAAI
+271 GTSAT
-281 AANAVCNSIAGFP
+281 AANAIANSVAGVVNV
-294 IIPGSA
+294 PGNA
-300 IGLALITVVGQ
+300 ISLSLITVVGQ
-311 CVGAQRYEEAK
+311 CMGAGDSKQAVRYTR
-322 QYIHKLTGLAYL
+322 KLMTIVYLAMGSL
-334 FMFFFN
+334 SVLLFFF
-340 ALIAIFCSQIVGFF
+340 ATPVVGLFGLTPGAAVMAIQV
-354 SLSAEATDTAVQ
+354 LR
-366 IMLWHSLF
+366 W
-374 CAVFWPAAFTMPNGL
+374 CAVFDLIFWPMSFSLPNALRASGDAKFTMI
-389 RAANDVRFTMTVSI
+389 VSMC
-403 LSMWICR
+403 SMWIFR
-410 ICMSYILGTVLGM
+410 IGFSYLLVPQIGLLGV
-423 GALGTWFAM
+423 WVAM
-432 FLDWIVRIV
+432 FIDWIVRAVV
-441 FFAVRLH
+441 FLNRFLSGRWKTKTVI
-448 SNKWQHRELQQK
+448 
-460 MAAVD
+460 

>member
-1 MEAQAQTVLR
+1 MAAQAQATLR
-11 SPERAPL
+11 AQERAPL
-18 FSSAALRKLI
+18 FSADALRRLI
-28 VPLVV
+28 IPLVI

-67 ILLINVFSAL
+67 TLLINVFSAL

-91 RDEPNACAAAKQLFY
+91 RDEENACSAAKQLFY
-106 VIGALSTATMA
+106 AIGALSAATMA

-127 RLVFGHL
+127 RLVFGQL
-134 EESVMEAA
+134 EDNVMKAA
-142 MTYFLLTALSYP
+142 MTYFLLTAISYP
-154 LLAVYNAG
+154 LLAIYNAG

-191 ILIYGVGIG
+191 IFIYGADIG

-254 NGLENGMFQLGK
+254 NGLENGMFQIGKLLVLGL
-266 IIVQG
+266 VTPL
-271 MIASYGTAAI
+271 GTSAT
-281 AANAVCNSIAGFP
+281 AANAIANSVAGVVNV
-294 IIPGSA
+294 PGNA
-300 IGLALITVVGQ
+300 ISLSLITVVGQ
-311 CVGAQRYEEAK
+311 CMGAGDSKQAVRYTR
-322 QYIHKLTGLAYL
+322 KLMTIVYLAMGSL
-334 FMFFFN
+334 SVLLFFF
-340 ALIAIFCSQIVGFF
+340 ATPVVGIFGLTPGAAVMAIQV
-354 SLSAEATDTAVQ
+354 LR
-366 IMLWHSLF
+366 W
-374 CAVFWPAAFTMPNGL
+374 CAVFDLIFWPMSFSLPNALRASGDAKFTMI
-389 RAANDVRFTMTVSI
+389 VSMC
-403 LSMWICR
+403 SMWIFR
-410 ICMSYILGTVLGM
+410 IGFSYLLVPQIGLLGV
-423 GALGTWFAM
+423 WVAM
-432 FLDWIVRIV
+432 FIDWIVRAVV
-441 FFAVRLH
+441 FLNRFLSGRWKTKTVI
-448 SNKWQHRELQQK
+448 
-460 MAAVD
+460 